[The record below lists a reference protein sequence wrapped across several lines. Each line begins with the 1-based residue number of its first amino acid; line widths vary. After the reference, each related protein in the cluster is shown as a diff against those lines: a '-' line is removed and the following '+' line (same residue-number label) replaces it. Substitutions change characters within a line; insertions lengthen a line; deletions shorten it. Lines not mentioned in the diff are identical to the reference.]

1 MDSKQV
7 MMHYIF
13 LLPGWSIDDPYR
25 GPSMNDKD
33 HIVGPLTRNRATF
46 RCNHVK
52 NRNIQ
57 SRGLGPVSIAVR
69 HPLGV
74 HF

>member
-1 MDSKQV
+1 MDSKRV

-33 HIVGPLTRNRATF
+33 HIVGPLTRNRATQMQL
-46 RCNHVK
+46 CYK
-52 NRNIQ
+52 
-57 SRGLGPVSIAVR
+57 S
-69 HPLGV
+69 
-74 HF
+74 